1 MDQQFD
7 SRRGPMSAL
16 IFFVLLAVVLLP
28 GQLSAQSQKQR
39 DEWDMALFLY
49 QNQLLKHAGLPK
61 DTTSIYS
68 FVDAL
73 EVDAQDRQEL
83 SNYAQAAQA
92 VHSDYYYNKFMDL
105 VGEAQI
111 NGNDILKK
119 ANAYRNILAEEPCN
133 DYHCWAILGYMAKSN
148 GPILYKKALE
158 LKFDA
163 EITREQARKLL
174 NLGMDSMESQGP
186 WVDGEPAPNA
196 DAELYGIDT
205 YIRQAC
211 PPFPLTAEY
220 ERATEIM
227 NRYLI
232 DTLCK
237 LPSGHQHYLDLAK
250 KYNLERARRHIEGF
264 YAFVV
269 GKVEVDRGQGPEP
282 ARGATVTVTDPHDQ
296 RQWSAT
302 TGGGGRYDL
311 EKVILHKKCSPFHI
325 VAEFEG
331 EKKEE
336 DFAGPLDEPDPTH
349 RWEKNFLFKK
359 VPPQCGHG
367 SFQATETWER
377 HSGQESDKGTETR
390 QGQVTFTSYSRGK
403 FTGTM
408 TIHYTHH
415 RVFEDAL
422 YIKTYH
428 DEGTATVPCS
438 MNYSWGDPDC
448 RYSFGSKEF
457 EVHRTEEIV
466 HKPWEGRGQWTETK
480 ESTEVRS
487 QTAHIRSGTRNK
499 PPRWAL
505 VLTGSHHDST
515 PEHTIDC
522 TWNFN
527 LCKPELK

>member
-1 MDQQFD
+1 MDHQFY
-7 SRRGPMSAL
+7 SRLGPFSASL
-16 IFFVLLAVVLLP
+16 FIVFLAVALLP
-28 GQLSAQSQKQR
+28 GRLSAQTQQQR

-49 QNQLLKHAGLPK
+49 QNQLLEHAGLPK
-61 DTTSIYS
+61 DTSWVYP
-68 FVDAL
+68 FLDAL
-73 EVDAQDRQEL
+73 DIDAKDRQEL
-83 SNYAQAAQA
+83 TAYAQAAQA
-92 VHSDYYYNKFMDL
+92 VHNDYYYNKFMDL

-111 NGNDILKK
+111 NGNDVLKK
-119 ANAYRNILAEEPCN
+119 ANEYRNILAEEPCK
-133 DYHCWAILGYMAKSN
+133 DYHCWVNLGFMVKNN
-148 GPILYKKALE
+148 GLRLYEKALE
-158 LKFDA
+158 MKFDA

-174 NLGMDSMESQGP
+174 NMGMDAMDSQGP

-211 PPFPLTAEY
+211 PPFPLPAEY
-220 ERATEIM
+220 ERATEVM

-250 KYNLERARRHIEGF
+250 QYKLERAQRHIEGF

-269 GKVEVDRGQGPEP
+269 GKVEVDRGEGPKP
-282 ARGATVTVTDPHDQ
+282 ARGAKVTVTDPHDQ
-296 RQWSAT
+296 REWSAT
-302 TGGGGRYDL
+302 TTSGGHYDL
-311 EKVILHKKCSPFHI
+311 QKVILHKKCSPFHI

-336 DFAGPLDEPDPTH
+336 DFEGPLDEPDPTY
-349 RWEKNFLFKK
+349 RFEKNFLFKK
-359 VPPQCGHG
+359 RPPDCGYG
-367 SFQATETWER
+367 SFQSTETWER
-377 HSGQESDKGTETR
+377 HSGPPFDKGTETR

-415 RVFEDAL
+415 RVFEDSL

-428 DEGTATVPCS
+428 DEGTATVACS
-438 MNYSWGDPDC
+438 MTYSWGDPDG
-448 RYSFGSKEF
+448 RYSFGSKDF
-457 EVHRTEEIV
+457 EVHRNEEIV
-466 HKPWEGRGQWTETK
+466 HKPFGGRGQWTETK

-487 QTAHIRSGTRNK
+487 QTGYIHSGTKNK

-505 VLTGSHHDST
+505 DLSGSVHES
-515 PEHTIDC
+515 EKGHTVDF
-522 TWNFN
+522 TWNFK
-527 LCKPELK
+527 LCKPESK